1 MPAIQIPG
9 TNIVYGWE
17 TREKGWGR
25 GMNTNLLVMGQ
36 VARGSVISRQQS
48 IAPSSPEE
56 GDAYIVPEGATG
68 TWSGKDNT
76 IAAYHSGAWLYIEP
90 FGSPVLVVDEDLHI
104 YWNGEGYDVVGGT
117 GDVNGAA
124 ASIDGEL
131 PAFSGTSGK
140 ALKRT
145 PLRLDADGNLWGAG
159 LKVEEVAGTAYSL
172 TAADNG
178 KVLWFT
184 SADPVTVTLP
194 DNATTAIAGGFNV
207 VLVQGGDG
215 VVTAAGEG
223 SDTVISPD
231 NPIVTSGAGTAVSV
245 IKQADTAWWASAGGS
260 GGGGGGSTGANV
272 EVISATSY
280 TISEA
285 DDGKVLWFTAAT
297 AVTVTMP
304 GTTALPMGTNIE
316 GAIIQAGTGTVTVQG
331 DAESS
336 IAAEGGLVASAAQYA
351 PMSFFRQAANLW
363 WLGGQ
368 RA

>member
-36 VARGSVISRQQS
+36 VARGSVISRSQS

-56 GDAYIVPEGATG
+56 GDSYIVPVGATG

-76 IAAYHSGAWLYIEP
+76 IAAYHSDAWLYIEP
-90 FGSPVLVVDEDLHI
+90 FGSPVLVVDEDLHV
-104 YWNGEGYDVVGGT
+104 YWDGEGYDVVGGT

-124 ASIDGEL
+124 GSVDGEL

-145 PLRLDADGNLWGAG
+145 PLRLDSAGNLWGAG
-159 LKVEEVAGTAYSL
+159 LKVEEVAGTSRAL

-184 SADPVTVTLP
+184 SNDPVAVTLP
-194 DNATTAIAGGFNV
+194 DNATTAIVGGFNV
-207 VLVQGGDG
+207 ILAQGGDG
-215 VVTAAGEG
+215 AVTAAGEG
-223 SDTVISPD
+223 SDTVVSPD
-231 NPIVTSGAGTAVSV
+231 DPIVTSGVGTAVSV
-245 IKQADTAWWASAGGS
+245 IKKADTVWWASAGGS
-260 GGGGGGSTGANV
+260 GGGGGSAGADI

-280 TISEA
+280 TVGEA
-285 DDGKVLWFTAAT
+285 DNGKVLWFTSSDP
-297 AVTVTMP
+297 VTVTLP
-304 GTTALPMGTNIE
+304 GVTALPMGANIE
-316 GAIIQAGTGTVTVQG
+316 GAIIQAGTGTVTVQS

-336 IAAEGGLVASAAQYA
+336 IAAEGGLVATAGQYA
-351 PMSFFRQAANLW
+351 PMSFFRQVADAW
-363 WLGGQ
+363 RLGGQ

>member
-1 MPAIQIPG
+1 MAVIFTNNAFGALSAAI
-9 TNIVYGWE
+9 TDSA
-17 TREKGWGR
+17 T
-25 GMNTNLLVMGQ
+25 TLVLGNGEG
-36 VARGSVISRQQS
+36 ARF
-48 IAPSSPEE
+48 PSPTA
-56 GDAYIVPEGATG
+56 GDWFPVTVQLNSDVEIMRCTARNNDELTVVRAQEGATALAFDAG
-68 TWSGKDNT
+68 ASVELRITAAVLTALEATGK
-76 IAAYHSGAWLYIEP
+76 
-90 FGSPVLVVDEDLHI
+90 
-104 YWNGEGYDVVGGT
+104 
-117 GDVNGAA
+117 GDMIGPS
-124 ASIDGEL
+124 ASVDGEV

-145 PLRLDADGNLWGAG
+145 PLRLDDAGNLWGAG
-159 LKVEEVAGTAYSL
+159 LKVEEVAGTTYAL

-184 SADPVTVTLP
+184 SADPVAVTMP
-194 DNATTAIAGGFNV
+194 DNATTAIPGGFNV
-207 VLVQGGDG
+207 ILAQGGAG
-215 VVTAAGEG
+215 AVTATGEG
-223 SDTVISPD
+223 SDTVVSPD
-231 NPIVTSGAGTAVSV
+231 DPITTSGVGTAVSI
-245 IKQADTAWWASAGGS
+245 IKKADTVWWASAGGS

-285 DDGKVLWFTAAT
+285 DNGKVLWFTAAT

-304 GTTALPMGTNIE
+304 GTTALPMGANIE
-316 GAIIQAGTGTVTVQG
+316 GAIIQAGAGTVTVQG